1 MPFLPYST
9 VPRGIGACITPK
21 PKAISNVY
29 PRGGL
34 VTGTGTG
41 TGTGPTP
48 PPNPPIVNILT
59 FVLSP
64 GITVTWNNT
73 GGAVTSP
80 YSVVLRGNSFSPP
93 TTILDSTTTAS
104 TSYTSGV
111 TTTYDFYYYYTITG
125 TNADGSS
132 SASTS
137 ILQAPSLPP
146 SIAFS
151 SFSFGGVQG
160 STSAAPTWNWTNSGG
175 VPVTNQYFLYSDT
188 FSPPTT
194 LVASGSLG
202 ATAVTFAYGGATVD
216 GNYYALNINA
226 TNTGGSSSF
235 TNIQQNNRVPPV
247 LTFSSF
253 SFGGV
258 QGSTTAAPTWNWT
271 RTGGIL
277 ATQTY
282 VLYSDASNP
291 PSTVIASGSLG
302 ASDLTFT
309 YGGATVDGN
318 YYTMEV
324 TGTNTGGSSSFNNT
338 QVNNRVAPDIT
349 FSSFAFAGTIGGVSA
364 TPTWNWTLSGGAV
377 ATMSFTLYADATPS
391 PTSVVA
397 SGTLSTT
404 ATSYAYTG
412 ATVADYYYRLAVS
425 VVNTGGADSFDD
437 TDRQNLRPPAITF
450 ASFSWTG
457 GQGLTTAAPEWTW
470 TSTGGAPASYQVR
483 LLERV
488 FGVPPYVLIDTQTPS
503 GTALSYLY
511 SGAVQ
516 QDYEYEARVTA
527 FNPSGSSNFNN
538 AQQNLLLSPNPVETA
553 FAWDGVDGSGYY
565 TQPHWYWTNTGGKNL
580 IGQSYVIYGDASNP
594 PTTVVDVGSLSTT
607 DTDFQ
612 WNVATTPNDYY
623 QFVLTQTNT
632 ASIAGGGPNGIMNST
647 IQQSTPA

>member
-1 MPFLPYST
+1 MPHLPYST
-9 VPRGIGACITPK
+9 IPRGIGACITPK

-29 PRGGL
+29 PRGGF
-34 VTGTGTG
+34 VDVGTGTG

-48 PPNPPIVNILT
+48 PPNPPIVSILT

-80 YSVVLRGNSFSPP
+80 YSVVLYGDAFSPP
-93 TTILDSTTTAS
+93 TTIRDSTTTAS
-104 TSYTSGV
+104 TTYTSGV
-111 TTTYDFYYYYTITG
+111 TTTYDFFYYYTITG

-137 ILQAPSLPP
+137 ILQAPSQAP
-146 SIAFS
+146 S
-151 SFSFGGVQG
+151 
-160 STSAAPTWNWTNSGG
+160 
-175 VPVTNQYFLYSDT
+175 L
-188 FSPPTT
+188 
-194 LVASGSLG
+194 L
-202 ATAVTFAYGGATVD
+202 
-216 GNYYALNINA
+216 
-226 TNTGGSSSF
+226 
-235 TNIQQNNRVPPV
+235 
-247 LTFSSF
+247 FSSF

-271 RTGGIL
+271 NTGGVPV
-277 ATQTY
+277 TQTY
-282 VLYSDASNP
+282 VLYSDATNP

-302 ASDLTFT
+302 PTDLTFV

-324 TGTNTGGSSSFNNT
+324 TATNTGGSSSFNNT
-338 QVNNRVAPDIT
+338 QVNNRVPPVIT

-412 ATVADYYYRLAVS
+412 ATVADYYYRLVVS
-425 VVNTGGADSFDD
+425 VVNTGGSDSFDD
-437 TDRQNLRPPAITF
+437 TNRQNLRPPVIAF

-503 GTALSYLY
+503 GTTLSYLY

-527 FNPSGSSNFNN
+527 FNSSGSSNFNN

-632 ASIAGGGPNGIMNST
+632 ASVAGGGPNGTMNSI